1 MTAREAVAGAR
12 RLVVKI
18 GSTSL
23 TSVDGGLDVGRLD
36 ALVDAVAARAAGTQV
51 VLVSSGAIA
60 AGLRPLGLPRRPRD
74 LATQQ
79 AAAGVG
85 QLHLTRAYAE
95 AFARHGR
102 TVGQVLL
109 TSHDVVRRQP
119 YRNAQRTFERLLGLG
134 VVPVVNENDTVATDE
149 IRFGDNDRLAAL
161 VAHVISAD
169 ALVLL
174 SDVAGVYDAD
184 PRDPGATLVREVTGG
199 ADLAGVRVGKTSSL
213 GTGGMAS
220 KLAAAD
226 LASGAGVPVLVA
238 AAADARAALDGAEVG
253 TVFAPHGPRLSARRF
268 WLRHMA
274 GTRGRLHLD
283 AGAVKAVV
291 GRRRSLLA
299 AGIVGSDGDFEA
311 GDVVDL
317 VDPRGDVVARGVV
330 AFDAE
335 ELPEDLRTVQRGP
348 GAGAPAGGRAR
359 GRSRAGRFDG
369 RGCPMPR
376 RPIPRAR
383 LLRRPTPPPSP
394 CPDPCHR
401 SCGHQPLE
409 LTRVPGAA
417 PRAASEG
424 RRVVRGVHRRRDR
437 GCVGGGAQAR
447 PAEEPLP
454 PAGIVLAPALV
465 GQGPRPR
472 GGAGPGER
480 LEDPLGQGRV
490 VDPGAGADLEATR
503 GRLSDPPP
511 AVVLGAVV
519 VAVPDTEVPGRR
531 RAAQGV
537 VDRVVEVG
545 LVRGTS
551 AAGRDAVPVADPDP
565 AVDLGAWAS
574 ACGIAGLLAAA
585 GGRGAGTSGS
595 RCWSSA
601 SSGAQAPCS

>member
-238 AAADARAALDGAEVG
+238 AAADAPAALDGAEVG

-335 ELPEDLRTVQRGP
+335 ELPEISGRSSEDLAPEHRREVVHADDLVPVGATLVGTGP
-348 GAGAPAGGRAR
+348 AATTPAPTDPAGTAP
-359 GRSRAGRFDG
+359 SAAD
-369 RGCPMPR
+369 
-376 RPIPRAR
+376 
-383 LLRRPTPPPSP
+383 PTCEPAAADPAATSPPS
-394 CPDPCHR
+394 
-401 SCGHQPLE
+401 
-409 LTRVPGAA
+409 
-417 PRAASEG
+417 
-424 RRVVRGVHRRRDR
+424 
-437 GCVGGGAQAR
+437 
-447 PAEEPLP
+447 
-454 PAGIVLAPALV
+454 
-465 GQGPRPR
+465 
-472 GGAGPGER
+472 
-480 LEDPLGQGRV
+480 
-490 VDPGAGADLEATR
+490 
-503 GRLSDPPP
+503 
-511 AVVLGAVV
+511 
-519 VAVPDTEVPGRR
+519 
-531 RAAQGV
+531 
-537 VDRVVEVG
+537 
-545 LVRGTS
+545 
-551 AAGRDAVPVADPDP
+551 
-565 AVDLGAWAS
+565 
-574 ACGIAGLLAAA
+574 
-585 GGRGAGTSGS
+585 
-595 RCWSSA
+595 
-601 SSGAQAPCS
+601 